1 MKKYLFYLLIFLNIN
16 VFSQSINW
24 ISPSS
29 GDKGETLSVTISGN
43 GIQYWD
49 QFSTTL
55 SDFRF
60 TQFSSTTTF
69 YGTPTSAS
77 GNYLYG
83 EVNVPCDAHYGE
95 YDLEVYDNGTNSW
108 VVGQD
113 LFYVNF
119 STPQITCL
127 SKNSTQQGDFLSV
140 EISGTD
146 FNYGNQYGTNP
157 IIAAT

>member
-16 VFSQSINW
+16 VFSQTINW
-24 ISPSS
+24 VSPSA
-29 GDKGETLSVTISGN
+29 GNKGEVLTVLISGTN
-43 GIQYWD
+43 VDFGSQY
-49 QFSTTL
+49 SNTL

-69 YGTPTSAS
+69 YGTSTSAS
-77 GNYLYG
+77 GNSLYG
-83 EVNVPCDAHYGE
+83 ELSVPCDAHYGE

-108 VVGQD
+108 VIGQD

-127 SKNSTQQGDFLSV
+127 SKN
-140 EISGTD
+140 EIIEKK
-146 FNYGNQYGTNP
+146 
-157 IIAAT
+157 IIPKSFKIN